1 MWSCHT
7 FFSAVFS
14 SYSFMKMLF
23 IYHSSQPFKTVHFND
38 SIQPHEVCILLHNH
52 FENIFMFWIFTR
64 KETCSWLAVPPHSHP
79 TSASVTLDLLI
90 LYISHDSSD
99 ALCPPLWSASLIWHD
114 VCKAHP
120 CCSMCRYF
128 PPFVEVCCCI
138 VFICLM
144 LFTHSWRDGHLGQCH
159 FSAVM
164 DHAAVIIH
172 VQVFMWHELLLL
184 FGVYRG
190 MEEPGYRA
198 TLCLTFWGTYHT
210 ISSCTVFQFSR

>member
-128 PPFVEVCCCI
+128 PAFRWGVLLHCVYMPHVIYPFVTWWAFGSVPFFSCNGSCCCDHPCPSFY
-138 VFICLM
+138 VTWAFASLWCLSRNGRARLQSNTM
-144 LFTHSWRDGHLGQCH
+144 FNLLRNLPHYKQLHC
-159 FSAVM
+159 FS
-164 DHAAVIIH
+164 I
-172 VQVFMWHELLLL
+172 Q
-184 FGVYRG
+184 
-190 MEEPGYRA
+190 
-198 TLCLTFWGTYHT
+198 
-210 ISSCTVFQFSR
+210 